1 MDRIKKIPF
10 FSHLCDDEIK
20 KLNEISTIK
29 KYNAKEILFYEGED
43 PKYLHVLLD
52 GVLKLYKTN
61 YKGTQIFL
69 HQFLPISLV
78 AELANFESIPYPASS
93 EFVTSGE
100 VMKIDY
106 KKLEEGF
113 FKNPDLSLK
122 IIRSLAGKLK
132 IMSEVVTKEVVLTSE
147 AKIAKF
153 LLENAELFEQ
163 LKNTKI
169 ASLLNLTPE
178 TLSRTLTKFKTKGLI
193 QVDEKHAVKIL
204 DKETLLDLY
213 N

>member
-1 MDRIKKIPF
+1 MNRIKEIPF
-10 FSHLCDDEIK
+10 FSHLCDDGLK
-20 KLNEISTIK
+20 KLKDISTIK
-29 KYNAKEILFYEGED
+29 KYNAKELLFYEGDE
-43 PKYLHVLLD
+43 PKYLHILLD

-61 YKGTQIFL
+61 HKGNQIFL

-78 AELANFESIPYPASS
+78 AELANFESIPYPATA
-93 EFVTSGE
+93 EFVSSGE

-113 FKNPDLSLK
+113 FRNPDLSLK
-122 IIRSLAGKLK
+122 IIRSLVGKLK
-132 IMSEVVTKEVVLTSE
+132 IMSEVITNEVVLTSE

-153 LLENAELFEQ
+153 LVENSELFKQ
-163 LKNTKI
+163 LKNTQI

-178 TLSRTLTKFKTKGLI
+178 TLSRTLTKFKNKKLI
-193 QVDEKHAVKIL
+193 LEDDMNGILILEKYK
-204 DKETLLDLY
+204 LLELY